1 MSEDAINIWI
11 VATIVLL
18 AWIARL
24 KWSNRKLRA
33 EKAHETASRAPAR
46 GAKIAAADG
55 DGEVLRLRE
64 RVAVLERIAFEKE
77 NTLSREID
85 SLRDR

>member
-11 VATIVLL
+11 VATMILV

-24 KWSNRKLRA
+24 KWTNRKLQA
-33 EKAHETASRAPAR
+33 KLAHQTASPVPAR
-46 GAKIAAADG
+46 SASIAAPEG
-55 DGEVLRLRE
+55 DGEVFRLRE
-64 RVAVLERIAFEKE
+64 RVAVLERIAVEKE

>member
-1 MSEDAINIWI
+1 VSEEAINIWMI
-11 VATIVLL
+11 ATIVLL

-24 KWSNRKLRA
+24 KWSNHRLQAKLA
-33 EKAHETASRAPAR
+33 APA
-46 GAKIAAADG
+46 IAAPVALPEG

-64 RVAVLERIAFEKE
+64 RVAVLERIAVEKE

-85 SLRDR
+85 GLRDR

>member
-1 MSEDAINIWI
+1 MSEDAVNIWI
-11 VATIVLL
+11 VGTIVLL

-24 KWSNRKLRA
+24 KWNNRKLQA
-33 EKAHETASRAPAR
+33 KLAQQIASPSPAR
-46 GAKIAAADG
+46 VASIALPEG
-55 DGEVLRLRE
+55 DSEVLRLRE